1 MIFDMCV
8 CVCVCV
14 GGGGG
19 WEIPKGAKVCRE
31 GEITR
36 DLAWGEIPR
45 DLALGRAKFLGHQYS
60 SIIY

>member
-1 MIFDMCV
+1 MIFDVCV

-19 WEIPKGAKVCRE
+19 WEIPKGTGVCRE

-45 DLALGRAKFLGHQYS
+45 DLAPVRAKFLGHQYS